1 MLLAVR
7 YARGRLAS
15 LKRKAAAS
23 AATIVRQV
31 IFYGAHP
38 VRALSE
44 DQMTYDV
51 KGAPGIFCF
60 VGTYPDIRHPAQWRV
75 ERGGRACENRD
86 GVVQIKFGQACHF
99 YINEGPTSSDSS
111 KKSVTAL
118 VRFAVSAPATRR
130 EKQGVRE
137 TRAIS
142 RESGALRRL
151 PAAAVRSTKTSAG
164 RRAPSAPA
172 IRGCAAASRP

>member
-1 MLLAVR
+1 
-7 YARGRLAS
+7 
-15 LKRKAAAS
+15 
-23 AATIVRQV
+23 
-31 IFYGAHP
+31 
-38 VRALSE
+38 
-44 DQMTYDV
+44 MTYDA

-75 ERGGRACENRD
+75 ERGGSACENRD
-86 GVVQIKFGQACHF
+86 GVVQIKFGQACHS

-137 TRAIS
+137 TRAIGG
-142 RESGALRRL
+142 ESGPVRRF
-151 PAAAVRSTKTSAG
+151 PAPAG
-164 RRAPSAPA
+164 RPTNPGGGRGAPAAPA
-172 IRGCAAASRP
+172 IRGGPAA